1 MFIVLYSQHGFVLSD
16 PKNRVFLC
24 SFLIVISLVCG
35 AYLVGNAFTTKEYK
49 QAKDTF
55 KVPFKSEG
63 KGNFRTVSF
72 KFKAVAPRTRLV
84 FYNSFYHTRID
95 DYESLCGPVL
105 DQFQYFL
112 KDLVNYDVKYQ
123 KQLLGVSTSEPQ
135 QKLRPKR
142 LVPLSHTSEENIV
155 TVPTTKG
162 GVRRKHHRAW
172 TLVEVM
178 KLVDGVSRCSA
189 GRWSEI
195 KLLSFSS
202 HSYRTSVDL
211 KDKWRNLLKA
221 SFAQA
226 PADEGA
232 FRRAGYT
239 EASVDRVSPAGLPPV
254 SVLSALVNDE
264 DGSMSSLPTLTNLA
278 LEYNFPIVS
287 ITDLISSVKK
297 EKEDMYPE
305 ME

>member
-1 MFIVLYSQHGFVLSD
+1 
-16 PKNRVFLC
+16 
-24 SFLIVISLVCG
+24 
-35 AYLVGNAFTTKEYK
+35 
-49 QAKDTF
+49 
-55 KVPFKSEG
+55 
-63 KGNFRTVSF
+63 
-72 KFKAVAPRTRLV
+72 
-84 FYNSFYHTRID
+84 
-95 DYESLCGPVL
+95 
-105 DQFQYFL
+105 
-112 KDLVNYDVKYQ
+112 
-123 KQLLGVSTSEPQ
+123 
-135 QKLRPKR
+135 
-142 LVPLSHTSEENIV
+142 
-155 TVPTTKG
+155 
-162 GVRRKHHRAW
+162 
-172 TLVEVM
+172 M